1 MLAAKSSLALR
12 VDALG
17 EDSSAELGIQ
27 HRANLE
33 MRLKALE
40 EGYVSGH
47 NNIFWR
53 NWFIWN
59 ATPKFCNESSV

>member
-47 NNIFWR
+47 NNIF
-53 NWFIWN
+53 
-59 ATPKFCNESSV
+59 